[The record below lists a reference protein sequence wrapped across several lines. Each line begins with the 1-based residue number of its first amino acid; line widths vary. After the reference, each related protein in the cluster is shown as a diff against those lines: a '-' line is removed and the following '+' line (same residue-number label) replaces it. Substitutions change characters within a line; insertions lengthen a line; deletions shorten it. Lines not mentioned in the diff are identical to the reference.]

1 MSSLLKVF
9 IIATTL
15 AVFIYCAALAM
26 QGDLESE
33 IIMRDYVTAKIY
45 ILDQAQLLIQKF
57 K

>member
-1 MSSLLKVF
+1 MSSLLKVI

-45 ILDQAQLLIQKF
+45 ISDQAQLLIQKF